1 MHTAKYAGHEVQKM
15 VFATSEH
22 ALELALLFD
31 EVLKAFYVGNDL
43 NNNSNIPTLDSNPSS
58 FYRWNVAGTSTV
70 YQKGATVTFDDDI
83 TLYAM
88 WSNTDFTPE
97 KYEDSLVYKV

>member
-1 MHTAKYAGHEVQKM
+1 MAEQLKQIGLFTDGKVHTAKYAGHEVEKM

-43 NNNSNIPTLDSNPSS
+43 NNKN
-58 FYRWNVAGTSTV
+58 
-70 YQKGATVTFDDDI
+70 
-83 TLYAM
+83 
-88 WSNTDFTPE
+88 NTMD
-97 KYEDSLVYKV
+97 